1 MNFTNTIVFASM
13 LAMTANAA
21 NNSGVPNN
29 TNNVPQQEEQM
40 PAVQEQSGGFGAW
53 LKSWFVTPEVPSNN
67 QNMEQNEESIEESS
81 ESTGPVAN
89 DVAQPEVV
97 EEKPT
102 EAAQKQPVGWGA
114 WFRSFIFSPDDE
126 PSDSESSEESSSEES
141 SSSSSVEEKK
151 KEEEKKPNNP
161 VPRRNSP
168 ISFGPQ
174 NNKPAQPTFVG
185 VPNVNRP
192 GVLPPVQQPE
202 RIPEPTLTGV
212 PKIPMPENNTP
223 FVRKPVR
230 INQAPLIKPAE
241 VVKPPRRIST
251 SDSDD
256 DIIVITPLSMQPAE
270 PEILVEQ
277 VTPVSLTDNTSGA
290 SFTVPSVLA
299 GAISA
304 VLFLAL

>member
-1 MNFTNTIVFASM
+1 MNFTNTVVFASM

-21 NNSGVPNN
+21 NNSGVPSN

-67 QNMEQNEESIEESS
+67 QPMEQDEESIEESS
-81 ESTGPVAN
+81 ESSRPVVN
-89 DVAQPEVV
+89 EVEPKVVVPEQP
-97 EEKPT
+97 
-102 EAAQKQPVGWGA
+102 QPMGWGA
-114 WFRSFIFSPDDE
+114 WFKSFIFSPDDE
-126 PSDSESSEESSSEES
+126 PSDSESSEEPSSEES

-168 ISFGPQ
+168 ISFGPK